1 MFKLLLIWRYFIK
14 KRVALIAVAAVTLVV
29 MLVLVVLSIMSGLLD
44 DTRQKN
50 HRWSGDMVISRD
62 SLVGFPYYDDFIAML
77 RKEEL
82 VTAATP
88 VIKTFG
94 LLGDHGSGVQL
105 MGVRLQEFG
114 KVSDF
119 TATLHYLAEVDQPSF
134 RVPNGPDQTEESEK
148 FTDQQKARGC
158 IPGIYLLQNFLGFF
172 GKNDLEM
179 LRGSYLAPPRH
190 LTWPITVF
198 ALNSQ
203 GALTG
208 SPAGEYQ
215 TFYYVDDSD
224 TGLVDVDWSMMYVDF
239 DQLQQLCWMAG
250 QDGSGPRASEIRIRL
265 AANADLEMG
274 RQKVAVLWQQFV
286 EQRRNAGQ
294 AKLLEDV
301 NIQTWKEYRRA
312 NIAPVEN
319 EKSLMILVFGMIG
332 LVAVFIVFAIFYMI
346 VTEKVKDL
354 GIIRSAGG
362 SAWSIRQIFWG
373 YGILIGIVGAV
384 LGTALGGLIVRNS
397 NQIQDWL
404 YAKFGFQLW
413 SPDVYAIDRIPD
425 VVDYR
430 EALAIALVA
439 IAASLAGA
447 VLPARRA
454 ARLNVVDALRVE

>member
-14 KRVALIAVAAVTLVV
+14 KRVALIAVAAVTLLV
-29 MLVLVVLSIMSGLLD
+29 MLVLVVLSIMSGLLH

-50 HRWSGDMVISRD
+50 HRWSGDIVISRD
-62 SLVGFPYYDDFIAML
+62 SLVGFPYYDDFIAIL
-77 RKEEL
+77 KKEEQ
-82 VTAATP
+82 VAAATP
-88 VIKTFG
+88 IVKTFG
-94 LLGDHGSGVQL
+94 LLGDHGGVVQL
-105 MGVRLQEFG
+105 MGVRLQEFCR
-114 KVSDF
+114 VSGF
-119 TATLHYLAEVDQPSF
+119 ASTLHYLAGVDQPSF
-134 RVPNGPDQTEESEK
+134 RVPDEREQTGEQESLI
-148 FTDQQKARGC
+148 DQQQVRGC
-158 IPGIYLLQNFLGFF
+158 IPGIYLLQYSIGFDR
-172 GKNDLEM
+172 KSDLEM
-179 LRGSYLAPPRH
+179 LRGSYLVPLRH

-215 TFYYVDDSD
+215 SFYYVDDSD
-224 TGLVDVDWSMMYVDF
+224 TGLVDVDMSMLYVDF
-239 DQLQQLCWMAG
+239 DQLQQLSWMAG
-250 QDGSGPRASEIRIRL
+250 QDGAPPRTSEIRIRL
-265 AANADLEMG
+265 APTVDLEAG
-274 RQKVAVLWQQFV
+274 RQKVAALWQQFTQ
-286 EQRRNAGQ
+286 EHQTQAQ
-294 AKLLEDV
+294 AKLLADV
-301 NIQTWKEYRRA
+301 HVQTWKEYRRA

-354 GIIRSAGG
+354 GIIKSAGG
-362 SAWSIRQIFWG
+362 SAWAIRQIFWG
-373 YGILIGIVGAV
+373 YGILIGIIGAV
-384 LGTALGGLIVRNS
+384 LGTTLGGLIVRNS

-430 EALAIALVA
+430 EALLIALVA
-439 IAASLAGA
+439 VAASLAGA

-454 ARLNVVDALRVE
+454 ARLNVIDALRVE